1 MISAKHAQTRSF
13 VMKKEA
19 GSRQKLNSS
28 HLRSL
33 LGIPGGGE
41 HRMCGNEV
49 YETHEKKETTYQD
62 PE

>member
-1 MISAKHAQTRSF
+1 
-13 VMKKEA
+13 MKKEA